1 MKKIE
6 KYITEKFKI
15 SKDIIIEED
24 TLAEKLYKRLLS
36 DKYHLKNKII
46 HVLNKWI
53 EDNDIKDINK
63 DIFYTYSNKD
73 RIEKEVEDTSYL
85 KFSSYVE
92 SYSTL
97 IDKLNL
103 QNMMKSHY
111 KMIESE
117 KVKIYMNGN
126 KLLFIYGYTS
136 VKFIIYMNAWNK
148 S

>member
-1 MKKIE
+1 MKKIKE
-6 KYITEKFKI
+6 YITEKFKI
-15 SKDIIIEED
+15 SKDIIPED
-24 TLAEKLYKRLLS
+24 DYLAEKLYKRLLS

-46 HVLNKWI
+46 HVLNDWI

-85 KFSSYVE
+85 KFSSHLE

-103 QNMMKSHY
+103 QDMMTSDY
-111 KMIESE
+111 KKINSE
-117 KVKIYMNGN
+117 RVKIYINDN
-126 KLLFIYGYTS
+126 KLLFIYGITS

>member
-6 KYITEKFKI
+6 KYIIEKFKI

-103 QNMMKSHY
+103 QDMMTSYY
-111 KMIESE
+111 KKIDSE
-117 KVKIYMNGN
+117 RVKIYINDN
-126 KLLFIYGYTS
+126 KLLFIYGITS